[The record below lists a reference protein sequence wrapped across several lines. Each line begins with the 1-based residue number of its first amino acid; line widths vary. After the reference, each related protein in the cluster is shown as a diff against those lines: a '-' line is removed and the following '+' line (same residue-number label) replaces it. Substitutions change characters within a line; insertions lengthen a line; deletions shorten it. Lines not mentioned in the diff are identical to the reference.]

1 MAGSEILGLVAGAF
15 VTLSLIPQVMK
26 VFKLKSAREIS
37 MMFTSLMFIG
47 LLLWLGY
54 GIWLKLFSVI
64 LWNVIAAII
73 VSVLLFAKIKYDRK
87 KPPYTNH

>member
-1 MAGSEILGLVAGAF
+1 MASSEILGLISGAF

-37 MMFTSLMFIG
+37 LMFTTLMFIG

-54 GIWLKLFSVI
+54 GIWLNLLPVI
-64 LWNVIAAII
+64 IWNVIGAII
-73 VSVLLFAKIKYDRK
+73 VALLLYAKIKYDREK
-87 KPPYTNH
+87 SSN

>member
-1 MAGSEILGLVAGAF
+1 MASSEILGLVSGAF

-37 MMFTSLMFIG
+37 LMFTSLMLVG

-54 GIWLKLFSVI
+54 GIWLNLLPVI
-64 LWNVIAAII
+64 IWNVIGAII
-73 VSVLLFAKIKYDRK
+73 VSLLLYAKIKYDRE
-87 KPPYTNH
+87 KP